1 MNLLVVGMLVMFV
14 LGAPDDDKVSKLD
27 GYCDYSNVFEMWS
40 GYLTL
45 QDYVN
50 ATIKSHYLFIT
61 STNDPQSDD
70 VVLWLNGGPGCS
82 SLLGMAQELGPCLL
96 AQGSNK
102 FQSTFN
108 PYAWNKKA
116 NLLFLESPPGV
127 GFSVNHDAEYI
138 YNETRT
144 ADDNVLALQK
154 WFEKFPEYA
163 NRNFWIAGESYNGMY
178 IPYFASAL
186 IDANQNNRL
195 VPGNIKFKGVLIG
208 NGVMFTSGNWRREA
222 RNAFYAG
229 HYYYGPEINA
239 LLSYCEYTDA
249 DLHNP
254 ICLQGE
260 RLARQVNIG

>member
-1 MNLLVVGMLVMFV
+1 
-14 LGAPDDDKVSKLD
+14 
-27 GYCDYSNVFEMWS
+27 
-40 GYLTL
+40 
-45 QDYVN
+45 
-50 ATIKSHYLFIT
+50 
-61 STNDPQSDD
+61 
-70 VVLWLNGGPGCS
+70 
-82 SLLGMAQELGPCLL
+82 
-96 AQGSNK
+96 
-102 FQSTFN
+102 
-108 PYAWNKKA
+108 
-116 NLLFLESPPGV
+116 
-127 GFSVNHDAEYI
+127 
-138 YNETRT
+138 
-144 ADDNVLALQK
+144 
-154 WFEKFPEYA
+154 
-163 NRNFWIAGESYNGMY
+163 MY

-208 NGVMFTSGNWRREA
+208 NGVMFTGGNWRREA